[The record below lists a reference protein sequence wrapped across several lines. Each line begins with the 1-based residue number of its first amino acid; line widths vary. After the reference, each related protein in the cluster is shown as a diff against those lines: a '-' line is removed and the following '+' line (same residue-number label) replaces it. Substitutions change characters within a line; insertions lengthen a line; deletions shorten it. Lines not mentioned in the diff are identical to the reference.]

1 MSKSIFIKIK
11 NSKFVKFL
19 FVGLI
24 NTLFGY
30 SIFSLLIF
38 LKLDYRFALLVATI
52 CGILFNFKTIGVL
65 VFETKSNRWIIR
77 FFAFYLLTYLLN
89 IVFFQITNS
98 LGINVL
104 VSQAILL
111 LPLAIISY
119 FLNKRFVFNGKR
131 EWKQLV

>member
-1 MSKSIFIKIK
+1 MNKSIFVKTK

-24 NTLFGY
+24 NTFFGY

-38 LKLDYRFALLVATI
+38 LKLDYRFALLIATI
-52 CGILFNFKTIGVL
+52 CGVLFNFKTIGTL
-65 VFETKSNRWIIR
+65 VFETKSNRLIVR
-77 FFAFYLLTYLLN
+77 FFAVYLLTYLLN
-89 IVFFQITNS
+89 IGSLQITNS

-104 VSQAILL
+104 VAQATLL

-131 EWKQLV
+131 K

>member
-1 MSKSIFIKIK
+1 MNKSLFIKTK

-19 FVGLI
+19 FVGVI

-30 SIFSLLIF
+30 TIFTLLIF
-38 LKLDYRFALLVATI
+38 FRLDYRFALLIATI
-52 CGILFNFKTIGVL
+52 CGVLFNFKTIGTL
-65 VFETKSNRWIIR
+65 VFETKSNRLIVR
-77 FFAFYLLTYLLN
+77 FFAVYLLTYLLN
-89 IVFFQITNS
+89 IGSLQITNS

-104 VSQAILL
+104 VAQATLL

-131 EWKQLV
+131 K

>member
-1 MSKSIFIKIK
+1 MNKPLIIKTK

-19 FVGLI
+19 GVGVI

-38 LKLDYRFALLVATI
+38 FKLDYHFALLIATI
-52 CGILFNFKTIGVL
+52 CGVLFNFKTIGIL
-65 VFETKSNRWIIR
+65 VFETKSNRLIIR
-77 FFAFYLLTYLLN
+77 FFAVYLSTYLLN
-89 IVFFQITNS
+89 IGSLQITNL

-104 VSQAILL
+104 VAQAILL

-119 FLNKRFVFNGKR
+119 FLNKKFVFNGKR
-131 EWKQLV
+131 K